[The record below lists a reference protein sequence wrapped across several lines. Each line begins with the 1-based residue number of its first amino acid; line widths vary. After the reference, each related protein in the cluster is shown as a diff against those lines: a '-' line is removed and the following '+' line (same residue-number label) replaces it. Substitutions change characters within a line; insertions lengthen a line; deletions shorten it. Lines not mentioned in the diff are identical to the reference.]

1 MKRLKSYHFSNYL
14 YNMLITTYN
23 GYLSNQQ
30 ELFQELNESISNR
43 IFNSNNN
50 IKEKKLTKIYPRKFK
65 SPKDLNYHFK
75 YKAPQFNDF
84 TKRNQQFLFKD
95 FYGTEK
101 ISEKNSLNIYTNR
114 TKKDKKIKIKK
125 NDYKYKTKYE
135 PTKISNNYIKFNAS
149 KEYSKLSQQI
159 ESNNS
164 KENNKEMNKPKIK
177 LSKNKINDITEGYF
191 GRKLKTNIP
200 YLFDASATFYNN
212 YSNKSEK
219 NRHEIVLNELNKLKA
234 FINNDPNNKIQIFKN
249 FLIKFNYKNIN
260 EITDEQILSICDF
273 VCINDNDILFHLI
286 KPYFKSKD
294 IISDLI
300 NNIIFIIRDRKDIIS
315 DKKEDQVDSR
325 EIFNNDDRTL
335 LKDKIYKNFQNQKHI
350 SVNNLKNR
358 NISKTQNYF
367 YNKMQREKY
376 KSPFYI
382 PFKSHRVIENN
393 TKKTNLVDLDE
404 TNSLLKLMSYQKK
417 MQMPERPFSLD
428 NKSLI
433 NEISKEIKEL
443 KDNFDKTL
451 SINQFKKYAMFK
463 KKGITPVEDN
473 KTSIDFKLNDNT
485 NIFSKT
491 AIQYHK
497 NNQNEKNEKNKN
509 KKSIPNI
516 SLNNKNLIKSQNIKD
531 NSKSINKKKKANLE
545 KRLDEIN
552 ERMYYKAIN
561 FEFGFKQIKELYK
574 ITEVA
579 ALNFAKKRKFNKIN
593 LELLK

>member
-14 YNMLITTYN
+14 FNILMTTYN
-23 GYLSNQQ
+23 SYLSNQQ

-43 IFNSNNN
+43 LFSSN
-50 IKEKKLTKIYPRKFK
+50 IKNIEEKKLTKKYPRKFK

-84 TKRNQQFLFKD
+84 TKRNQQYLFKD

-101 ISEKNSLNIYTNR
+101 LNEKNSLNIYTNR
-114 TKKDKKIKIKK
+114 TKKDKNIKLKK
-125 NDYKYKTKYE
+125 NDYHYNTKYE
-135 PTKISNNYIKFNAS
+135 PSKISNNYIKFNAN
-149 KEYSKLSQQI
+149 KEYSKLSQKI

-164 KENNKEMNKPKIK
+164 KENHKDINKPKIK

-191 GRKLKTNIP
+191 GRKLKSNIP

-219 NRHEIVLNELNKLKA
+219 SRHEAILNELNKLKA

-249 FLIKFNYKNIN
+249 FLIKFNYKNLK

-300 NNIIFIIRDRKDIIS
+300 NNIIFIIKDRKDIIL
-315 DKKEDQVDSR
+315 DKKDDHSDSQ
-325 EIFNNDDRTL
+325 EIFNKDDGAL
-335 LKDKIYKNFQNQKHI
+335 LKDKIYKKAQNQKHI
-350 SVNNLKNR
+350 LVKNLKIR

-382 PFKSHRVIENN
+382 PFKSHRVMESN
-393 TKKTNLVDLDE
+393 TKKKNLVDLNK

-417 MQMPERPFSLD
+417 MQMPEKRYSLD

-433 NEISKEIKEL
+433 NEISHEIKEL
-443 KDNFDKTL
+443 KDNFNKTL

-473 KTSIDFKLNDNT
+473 KASYDFKLNDNT

-497 NNQNEKNEKNKN
+497 KNGNENNKN

-516 SLNNKNLIKSQNIKD
+516 SLNNKNLKISQNIND
-531 NSKSINKKKKANLE
+531 NSKSINKKKNANLE
-545 KRLDEIN
+545 KRLNEIN
-552 ERMYYKAIN
+552 KRMYYKAIN

-593 LELLK
+593 L

>member
-14 YNMLITTYN
+14 FNMLITTYN

-30 ELFQELNESISNR
+30 ELFKELNESISNR
-43 IFNSNNN
+43 LFNSNNIN
-50 IKEKKLTKIYPRKFK
+50 QKKIIKQHPRKFK

-84 TKRNQQFLFKD
+84 TKRNQQYLIKD
-95 FYGTEK
+95 FNGTERK
-101 ISEKNSLNIYTNR
+101 IEKNSLNIHTNR
-114 TKKDKKIKIKK
+114 IKKDKKIKLQK
-125 NDYKYKTKYE
+125 NDYQYKAKYE
-135 PTKISNNYIKFNAS
+135 PTKISNNFIKFNAS
-149 KEYSKLSQQI
+149 KEYSKLSQKI

-164 KENNKEMNKPKIK
+164 KENNKEIIKPKMK
-177 LSKNKINDITEGYF
+177 LSKIKINDITEGYF

-219 NRHEIVLNELNKLKA
+219 SRHEIVLNELNKLKA

-249 FLIKFNYKNIN
+249 FLIKFNYKNLN

-300 NNIIFIIRDRKDIIS
+300 NNIIFIIRDRKDIIL
-315 DKKEDQVDSR
+315 DKKEAQNNSQ
-325 EIFNNDDRTL
+325 EILDNDDGSL
-335 LKDKIYKNFQNQKHI
+335 LKDKIYKNAQNQKHI
-350 SVNNLKNR
+350 LIKNLKNR

-382 PFKSHRVIENN
+382 PFKSHRAMENN
-393 TKKTNLVDLDE
+393 KKNKNIVDLDE

-417 MQMPERPFSLD
+417 VQMPERRYSLD

-463 KKGITPVEDN
+463 KKGITPIEDN
-473 KTSIDFKLNDNT
+473 KANIDFNLNDNN

-491 AIQYHK
+491 SIQYHK
-497 NNQNEKNEKNKN
+497 KKENEKS

-516 SLNNKNLIKSQNIKD
+516 NLNNKNLKITQNIID
-531 NSKSINKKKKANLE
+531 NSKAINKKKNANLE

-561 FEFGFKQIKELYK
+561 FEFGFKQVKELYK

-579 ALNFAKKRKFNKIN
+579 AINFARKRKFNKIN